1 MALNDI
7 QFFFLVVVETIHA
20 KVTREN
26 ERTNEKKY
34 PYRENVKREK
44 NAHLYY
50 TMPYDDGMSAS
61 MSLPLNR
68 VQRWKYIEQIPCS
81 FARYKWINSRL
92 IFFCISLRLLFVPCC
107 ASCAP
112 EFSTYTHTSL
122 HLTQIR
128 PVRQQPMWPG
138 TDASH

>member
-1 MALNDI
+1 MIKKTMALNDI

-92 IFFCISLRLLFVPCC
+92 IFFVPLFVYSLYHVVLL
-107 ASCAP
+107 ARRN
-112 EFSTYTHTSL
+112 FRHTRTHRY
-122 HLTQIR
+122 I
-128 PVRQQPMWPG
+128 
-138 TDASH
+138 